1 MKKKKLYIWFS
12 DLKTSSGE
20 GILGKKFLKD
30 LKKYN
35 KNLIFKVQR
44 SFLENIN
51 FSINILN
58 ILKDRVISPLSGIIY
73 LWFIFIFKKNKKLCY
88 VNYLPLWNFLLFLF
102 LPPNTILGPITGGSK
117 YSKKPVLNYI
127 LRKFVLNSFCYLSL
141 KVINFRQKKFLFST
155 DLLKSKFNNL
165 NNPRY
170 NYVFKDFKYK
180 DENLSRK
187 IDIIF
192 YLRSHKN
199 KNTDLMIYLANY
211 LCKKFRVVTIGEK
224 INNKQITN
232 MGKVN
237 KKKLCNILQ
246 NTRYSF
252 LSGENI
258 YSFFALDCLSN
269 GVHVFHNISNNPLS
283 CLKKNMT
290 PVNYYR
296 RDLVKKLLEKK
307 LKNKFKKQYVIKL
320 KNNNNFLDYF
330 KL

>member
-1 MKKKKLYIWFS
+1 
-12 DLKTSSGE
+12 
-20 GILGKKFLKD
+20 
-30 LKKYN
+30 
-35 KNLIFKVQR
+35 
-44 SFLENIN
+44 
-51 FSINILN
+51 
-58 ILKDRVISPLSGIIY
+58 
-73 LWFIFIFKKNKKLCY
+73 
-88 VNYLPLWNFLLFLF
+88 
-102 LPPNTILGPITGGSK
+102 
-117 YSKKPVLNYI
+117 
-127 LRKFVLNSFCYLSL
+127 
-141 KVINFRQKKFLFST
+141 
-155 DLLKSKFNNL
+155 
-165 NNPRY
+165 
-170 NYVFKDFKYK
+170 
-180 DENLSRK
+180 
-187 IDIIF
+187 
-192 YLRSHKN
+192 
-199 KNTDLMIYLANY
+199 
-211 LCKKFRVVTIGEK
+211 
-224 INNKQITN
+224 